1 VADTVE
7 VGDWVALL
15 QVVTVLE
22 RHSVGD
28 TVGERLRLPVPQEE
42 GVGDP
47 EGVRVAVTVSVGD
60 EEPQI
65 VELGDTLTVK
75 LWVAQEEAEAVCVD
89 EKVKEVVP
97 E

>member
-1 VADTVE
+1 MADTVE
-7 VGDWVALL
+7 MGDWVALL

-28 TVGERLRLPVPQEE
+28 TVGERLRLPVPQEV
-42 GVGDP
+42 GVEDP
-47 EGVRVAVTVSVGD
+47 EGVRVTVTVSVGD
-60 EEPQI
+60 AEPLV

-75 LWVAQEEAEAVCVD
+75 LWVAHEEGEGVCV
-89 EKVKEVVP
+89 EENVREVVP

>member
-1 VADTVE
+1 ME

-28 TVGERLRLPVPQEE
+28 TVGERLRLPVPQEV

-60 EEPQI
+60 EEPLI
-65 VELGDTLTVK
+65 VELGEPLAVK
-75 LWVAQEEAEAVCVD
+75 LWVAQEEAEEVCVN
-89 EKVKEVVP
+89 ESVKVVVP